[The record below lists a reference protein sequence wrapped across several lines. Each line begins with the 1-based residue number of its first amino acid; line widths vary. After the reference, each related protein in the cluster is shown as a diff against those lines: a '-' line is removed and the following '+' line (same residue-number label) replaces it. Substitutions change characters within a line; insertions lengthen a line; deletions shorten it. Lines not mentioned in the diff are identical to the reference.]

1 MNKIFV
7 VGIGPGGRE
16 QMTGQALAALDEAQ
30 VLCGY
35 TKYIELVRPLYPDK
49 EVCQTPMTR
58 ELERCRMAL
67 ELARSGKTVAMVCSG
82 DAGVYGMAGPLLELA
97 REKGLRVYRGWKG
110 WQGKESGV

>member
-67 ELARSGKTVAMVCSG
+67 ELARSGRLT
-82 DAGVYGMAGPLLELA
+82 DAASLVPEYHRLSQAERERLEKE
-97 REKGLRVYRGWKG
+97 RNKG
-110 WQGKESGV
+110 E

>member
-49 EVCQTPMTR
+49 EVCQTPLTR
-58 ELERCRMAL
+58 EKAAEMLQSAKEVL
-67 ELARSGKTVAMVCSG
+67 
-82 DAGVYGMAGPLLELA
+82 DF
-97 REKGLRVYRGWKG
+97 RESFW
-110 WQGKESGV
+110 

>member
-35 TKYIELVRPLYPDK
+35 TKYIRTRRSARPP
-49 EVCQTPMTR
+49 
-58 ELERCRMAL
+58 
-67 ELARSGKTVAMVCSG
+67 
-82 DAGVYGMAGPLLELA
+82 
-97 REKGLRVYRGWKG
+97 
-110 WQGKESGV
+110 

>member
-35 TKYIELVRPLYPDK
+35 TK
-49 EVCQTPMTR
+49 
-58 ELERCRMAL
+58 
-67 ELARSGKTVAMVCSG
+67 
-82 DAGVYGMAGPLLELA
+82 
-97 REKGLRVYRGWKG
+97 
-110 WQGKESGV
+110 